1 MKNNKLEIGLGVVVL
16 TITIIFLAMVFMSG
30 GADFYIKILIV
41 FAAVL
46 LGAVVYIWK
55 LLKKR
60 KDIKSGVT
68 VEDEFT
74 EIVTLYAGKKAFM
87 GSMYLWF
94 FIYIYK
100 NLFGDAYPFSYN
112 FSDLARYYAAYEKL
126 MAHWHTVMPGVI
138 YDIYYE
144 DLVADT
150 EGQSRPLFEHC
161 NLQWQEQCLNFYDNQ
176 SASTT
181 ASASQIRE
189 PVYNSSVGKW
199 RHYATELNPLI
210 ELLHSEGVELVLD

>member
-100 NLFGDAYPFSYN
+100 NLFGDIGNLLGFGILGSVLIYGFYIW
-112 FSDLARYYAAYEKL
+112 YYKSTGKFDEK
-126 MAHWHTVMPGVI
+126 
-138 YDIYYE
+138 
-144 DLVADT
+144 
-150 EGQSRPLFEHC
+150 
-161 NLQWQEQCLNFYDNQ
+161 
-176 SASTT
+176 
-181 ASASQIRE
+181 
-189 PVYNSSVGKW
+189 
-199 RHYATELNPLI
+199 
-210 ELLHSEGVELVLD
+210 